1 MMTKVLRTEIM
12 EVRRNKELS
21 KLCHQTK
28 NLYNRGNFLIKEQ
41 LTMNSRFLFYNDL
54 DRLLKGE
61 QCYKVLPAH
70 SAQHTLKL
78 LTRNWKA
85 YFQALKEWKKYPSK
99 FLSCPRSP
107 YFKKPSGEII
117 AIFSNQQARIVNGW
131 VILPKKVD
139 FSIKTRLTA
148 QDDLREVR
156 VIPRG
161 VGYTI
166 ELVYYKQIPKVRK
179 KNKRLKGSIDLG
191 LTNLV
196 TFVDNIGSRPI
207 VIKDEGNGIKS
218 ITQYYLKVVKNLQ
231 QQYAAQQYKQLRKRN
246 KLQYGKSFLHLRQHW
261 RWKMKDWL
269 HKVSKFLVDLWET
282 RELHTIYIGYNPLWK
297 QHLRLRKKTTQLFVI
312 VPFDKF
318 IKLLQYKAEEKGIII
333 ELIEESYTSK
343 CSFLDN
349 EFPQKKMKYKG
360 KRVHRG
366 LFKSASGL
374 VINAD
379 VNAAF
384 NILLKGDPQALPPR
398 SVGGVG
404 GLRGLPSQSE
414 LHGNDALRKILFMST
429 WQNQIIKFKLF
440 Y

>member
-28 NLYNRGNFLIKEQ
+28 NLYNRANFLIKEE
-41 LTMNSRFLFYNDL
+41 LKKNNKLLFYNDL

-61 QCYKVLPAH
+61 QCYKILPAH
-70 SAQHTLKL
+70 TAQHTLKL

-85 YFQALKEWKKYPSK
+85 YFRALKEWKRQPNK

-107 YFKKPSGEII
+107 YFKKPTGETI

-131 VILPKKVD
+131 VVLPKKVN
-139 FSIKTRLTA
+139 FTIKTRLTA

-161 VGYTI
+161 IGYTL
-166 ELVYYKQIPKVRK
+166 ELVYHKYLPKAIRK
-179 KNKRLKGSIDLG
+179 KKKKKGSIDLG

-207 VIKDEGNGIKS
+207 VIKDEGKGIKS
-218 ITQYYLKVVKNLQ
+218 LTQYYLKEVKKLQ
-231 QQYAAQQYKQLRKRN
+231 QQYTAQQQKQLRKKNR
-246 KLQYGKSFLHLRQHW
+246 LQYGSSFLHLRQHW
-261 RWKMKDWL
+261 RWKVKDWL

-282 RELHTIYIGYNPLWK
+282 RGLHTVYIGYNPLWK
-297 QHLRLRKKTTQLFVI
+297 QQIRLRKKTTQLFVI
-312 VPFDKF
+312 VPFDKLL
-318 IKLLQYKAEEKGIII
+318 KLLQYKAEEKGITI
-333 ELIEESYTSK
+333 EPIEESYTSK

-349 EFPQKKMKYKG
+349 EFPKKQVNYKG

-366 LFKSASGL
+366 QFRSAKSIL
-374 VINAD
+374 INAD
-379 VNAAF
+379 VNAAY
-384 NILLKGDPQALPPR
+384 NILLKGDPQALLKR

-404 GLRGLPSQSE
+404 GYVVYPLRVSYP
-414 LHGNDALRKILFMST
+414 AM
-429 WQNQIIKFKLF
+429 KL
-440 Y
+440 